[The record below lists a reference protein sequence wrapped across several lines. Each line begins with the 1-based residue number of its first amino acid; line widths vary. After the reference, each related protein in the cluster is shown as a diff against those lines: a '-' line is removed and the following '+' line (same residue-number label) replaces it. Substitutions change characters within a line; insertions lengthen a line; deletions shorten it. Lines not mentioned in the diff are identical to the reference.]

1 MNKHFFTVISLLMAS
16 MAALFPLSAAKANL
30 LSNSFNAF
38 FNSTDNSGCVTT
50 EVSIAAHSG
59 GLSVNKSLDE
69 KPADNNPTKHLV
81 KKLGNITGE
90 GQLSVD
96 ILQINVCQ
104 EKVILHAN
112 GIKLLG
118 TKRLQI
124 ALAQRTG
131 TGTLKFPIKVTDSI
145 SGKSFDADI
154 NLTWI
159 GNGDPP
165 VTVKRARY
173 FNTFGQLVAAARPF
187 KQTFQSAQ
195 ASGSVSING
204 ENFTPEL
211 SQDASLL
218 LYGS

>member
-1 MNKHFFTVISLLMAS
+1 MNKHFFTVVSLLMAS

-38 FNSTDNSGCVTT
+38 FTSTDNSGCITT
-50 EVSIAAHSG
+50 EVSIAAHSS

-69 KPADNNPTKHLV
+69 KPADHNPIKHLV
-81 KKLGNITGE
+81 KNLGNITGE
-90 GQLSVD
+90 GVLSVD

-104 EKVILHAN
+104 GKAILHAN
-112 GIKLLG
+112 GIKDLG
-118 TKRLQI
+118 LKRLQI
-124 ALAQRTG
+124 TLAQGIG
-131 TGTLKFPIKVTDSI
+131 TGTLKFPIKITDSI
-145 SGKSFDADI
+145 SGKSLEADI
-154 NLTWI
+154 NLSWI
-159 GNGDPP
+159 GNGVP
-165 VTVKRARY
+165 VTVVRSRY
-173 FNTFGQLVAAARPF
+173 FNAPGQFITAASSF

-211 SQDASLL
+211 SQDASIL